1 MPGWKYAFS
10 LSREAVKAATPPGT
24 ARLIEHS
31 MAQHNGKYI
40 DRVLN
45 FPTPTADPADPLNWA
60 PWRKFACL
68 ATVSLYA
75 FVANFASAV
84 VAPALPIWNA
94 SFPGNAMPFED
105 LTQFIAVIFAMF
117 PFLTL
122 LGPLEVSFNVLILGL
137 GNIFWVPL
145 ANVFGRRPILIT
157 SALVLFVASVCGTFT
172 SDFHRVLFI
181 RISQGL
187 GSSVAET
194 IAPAIVGDMFFVHE
208 RGTWMALY
216 TASLASGSVV
226 GGICGGYI
234 AARDGWF
241 CLFTVSSALAGTAF
255 VCAVLLAP
263 ETLYERPAPCLPAPR
278 VPRNYRYWHRTTPVP
293 CLTLGTLPSMH
304 ITLPSR
310 FLGGSVHV
318 VDPDLNFTWYSSSS
332 SSSLSSGDLSA
343 VAPARFSKQT
353 RASRVTALPAVSSN
367 IHTHIQLPPRYPA
380 FTFLRSLRCGMYRG
394 NLFYQFVRPW
404 YTLRLFT
411 TWIVMLQYG
420 GLVGGVAVISTVG
433 PQLLSLPPYAWGQN
447 SGLLFLGA
455 LAGILLGAAYSTVL
469 ADQRLTAFAK
479 RQGHGFAE
487 PESRVPIL
495 LPSLAVATGG
505 LLLFG
510 FCAQYPGEYR
520 WVGLVFAYG
529 MVAFGLTQ
537 VPAIWFNYLIDSYAQ
552 LASDCFVMT
561 CILRGIIPF
570 AWTFFISQ
578 WIQSDGFLIP
588 FGGFTVMLGVFSLL
602 TVPLIWTGKRMRIA
616 TARFVVG
623 NQ

>member
-68 ATVSLYA
+68 TAVSLYA

-84 VAPALPIWNA
+84 
-94 SFPGNAMPFED
+94 
-105 LTQFIAVIFAMF
+105 
-117 PFLTL
+117 
-122 LGPLEVSFNVLILGL
+122 FNVLVLGL

-145 ANVFGRRPILIT
+145 ANIFGRRPILIA
-157 SALVLFVASVCGTFT
+157 SSLVLFAATVCGTFT
-172 SDFHRVLFI
+172 SDFRRVLLI
-181 RISQGL
+181 RIFQGL

-194 IAPAIVGDMFFVHE
+194 IGPAIVGDMFFFHE

-234 AARDGWF
+234 AARYGWF
-241 CLFTVSSALAGTAF
+241 CIFIVSSALAGAAF

-278 VPRNYRYWHRTTPVP
+278 IPRNYRYWHRTTPAP

-304 ITLPSR
+304 MTLPSR
-310 FLGGSVHV
+310 FLGSLRVM
-318 VDPDLNFTWYSSSS
+318 DPDRNFTWYSSSS
-332 SSSLSSGDLSA
+332 SEDSSSSDLSS
-343 VAPARFSKQT
+343 VAPARFSKQA
-353 RASRVTALPAVSSN
+353 RSLSRVTALPPVPITGN
-367 IHTHIQLPPRYPA
+367 GMIHTHIQLPARHRP
-380 FTFLRSLRCGMYRG
+380 FTYLRSLRCGMYRG
-394 NLFYQFVRPW
+394 NVFYQFVRPW

-411 TWIVMLQYG
+411 TWVVMLQYG

-433 PQLLSLPPYAWGQN
+433 PQILSLPPYAWGQN

-455 LAGILLGAAYSTVL
+455 LAGILFGAAYSTVY
-469 ADQRLTAFAK
+469 ADRRLTDFAK
-479 RQGHGFAE
+479 RQDHGFAE

-495 LPSLAVATGG
+495 LPSLAVATGAF
-505 LLLFG
+505 LVFG
-510 FCAQYPGEYR
+510 FCAQYPAEGR

-529 MVAFGLTQ
+529 MLAFGLTQ
-537 VPAIWFNYLIDSYAQ
+537 VPSIWFNYLIDSYAQ

-578 WIQSDGFLIP
+578 WIQSDGFLVP
-588 FGGFTVMLGVFSLL
+588 FGSFTVMMGTFSLL